1 MRKIVKITESELVKL
16 INEVVLNMQQM
27 NDQEKPFEP
36 FIYKVYSE
44 NDTESF
50 ENTFKQPF
58 PQHQTL
64 HFPMVV
70 IGFETR
76 VPIPLGNDKDPMK
89 DSYEVEDVK
98 VYVPFMYERPI
109 ISDRDLRFVRKNPE
123 FWKSYKKQGAFW
135 TSCGQVRFTKNNIP
149 KDMLEPIVRF
159 MSGKTIKELADILGA
174 NPYET
179 DNKNKLNSSSIIEKK
194 LTDLLTPHTPKLPD
208 LPPKKEYGDFEYA
221 D

>member
-36 FIYKVYSE
+36 FIYKVYFE

-58 PQHQTL
+58 PQNLAL

-76 VPIPLGNDKDPMK
+76 FPIPLGNDKDPMK

-98 VYVPFMYERPI
+98 VYVPFMYEQPI
-109 ISDRDLRFVRKNPE
+109 GTDRELRFVRKQRE
-123 FWKSYKKQGAFW
+123 FW

-149 KDMLEPIVRF
+149 KDMLEPIARF
-159 MSGKTIKELADILGA
+159 MSGKTIKELANILGA
-174 NPYET
+174 NPYKT

-208 LPPKKEYGDFEYA
+208 LPPHKEYGDFEYA

>member
-16 INEVVLNMQQM
+16 INEVVLTMQQI

-44 NDTESF
+44 NETESF

-58 PQHQTL
+58 PKYEIL

-76 VPIPLGNDKDPMK
+76 VPMPLGKDKDPMK
-89 DSYEVEDVK
+89 DSYEIEDAK
-98 VYVPFMYERPI
+98 VYVPFMYKRVI
-109 ISDRDLRFVRKNPE
+109 GSDKDLHFFRTQRASWV
-123 FWKSYKKQGAFW
+123 
-135 TSCGQVRFTKNNIP
+135 SCGQVRFTKNNIP
-149 KDMLEPIVRF
+149 KNMLEPMVRY
-159 MSGKTIKELADILGA
+159 MSGQTIKELAKLLGA
-174 NPYET
+174 NPTKIET
-179 DNKNKLNSSSIIEKK
+179 KGNLNSPSIIEKK